1 MKDPFCKNE
10 PLDPEIE
17 KMVNRLKRA
26 NDLDIPAWKNPPY
39 PTETPE
45 YDKPLYEAPECGNL
59 LSPAETL
66 EWEPPECENPLYPI
80 ETPLWERQ
88 AVIASEIHIPEPWN
102 VRGCPVGTRL
112 EVKNRCRG
120 KYVGEGFLIVDM
132 EYMCSIFSD
141 SPFIPEWRT
150 VNSHRVA
157 IQPEWKVE
165 RI

>member
-10 PLDPEIE
+10 PPDPEIE

-26 NDLDIPAWKNPPY
+26 NDLDIPAWKNAPY
-39 PTETPE
+39 PP
-45 YDKPLYEAPECGNL
+45 
-59 LSPAETL
+59 
-66 EWEPPECENPLYPI
+66 

-132 EYMCSIFSD
+132 EYMCSMFSD
-141 SPFIPEWRT
+141 SPFIREWRT